1 MSMSLRVAISESSRV
16 PAEWLREAL
25 GPSVGSLDLVVGD
38 EGGAPG
44 ASLLA
49 MLDRGDADAALL
61 RGVSVRSLPE
71 GVLPVAVLPR
81 EEPRDVLVAAS
92 GAATPLRDLS
102 AGTRVGVTG
111 ARRRAFLRVHRSDLT
126 VVSLENGTTPAQ
138 ALEHGTADAIVLGA
152 LEARQTGLSIKA
164 AEILD
169 PKAWLPGPGQGTTV
183 LVAREGAVPSID
195 LTHVNDADASDAL
208 TTEVA
213 LLDILGVPPGSSLG
227 SLAQPTG
234 RGIRLWAAAASEDG
248 RALVRSDL
256 TGSRDAPEA
265 LARAVATQ
273 LMERG
278 LARVL
283 SGVAVA

>member
-16 PAEWLREAL
+16 PAQWLREAL
-25 GPSVGSLDLVVGD
+25 GSSVDSLDVVIG
-38 EGGAPG
+38 EGSGAPG
-44 ASLLA
+44 APLLA
-49 MLDRGDADAALL
+49 MLEAGEADAALL
-61 RGVSVRSLPE
+61 RGVAVRDLPH
-71 GVLPVAVLPR
+71 GVRPVAVLPR
-81 EEPRDVLVAAS
+81 EEPRDLLVAAS
-92 GAATPLRDLS
+92 GAPTPLRDLA
-102 AGTRVGVTG
+102 AGTRVGVAG
-111 ARRRAFLRVHRSDLT
+111 ARRRAFLRVHRSDLA

-138 ALEHGTADAIVLGA
+138 ALERGTADAIVLGA
-152 LEARQTGLSIKA
+152 LEARQTGLSTTA

-183 LVAREGAVPSID
+183 LVARDGVVPGID
-195 LTHVNDADASDAL
+195 LARLNDVDARDAL
-208 TTEVA
+208 TAEVA
-213 LLDILGVPPGSSLG
+213 LLDILGVRSGSSLG

-265 LARAVATQ
+265 LARAVASQ
-273 LMERG
+273 LLERG